1 MFSVAVKDHIMIA
14 QSYGLKTMSAVDWIL
29 AIWAVLA
36 CLAWCLTYFRALY
49 HFLSIPL
56 LKQFTPQEP
65 QYWPKLSVVIPAR
78 NEADMLEQAVTT
90 LLTQDYPNL
99 ELLLIN
105 DRSTDD
111 TGSIIDRMVA
121 LDSRILPIHI
131 NSLPAGWLG
140 QVHAMHIATQKVSGE
155 WMLLTDAVIDF
166 QPGSLRKVVA
176 LCLEQQIDHLA
187 ILHKNYQQ
195 SFWQQVLSAALE
207 MVSLLQIKAA
217 DIGKPGSD
225 RYIGTGAFALV
236 RKSVFDRTEG
246 FNWLRME
253 LCNDLGLGLMMNRAG
268 AKGKLMFGMDEIG
281 LTWYKSLPAMVR
293 GLEKHLFGLI
303 AQFRYSKMI
312 FSALSIWLLIIGWGV
327 AFLRHE
333 IPYLWTLGVVAYLS
347 LVLYALIT
355 SVKLKLELLPI
366 LLMPI
371 GQFMLSIISLRSAIL
386 CWQRQ
391 GIVWADT
398 IYPLEPLRAG
408 QHVKL

>member
-1 MFSVAVKDHIMIA
+1 MFSVAVKDHIMMA
-14 QSYGLKTMSAVDWIL
+14 QSYDLKTMSAVDWIL

-36 CLAWCLTYFRALY
+36 CLAWCFTYFRAIY
-49 HFLSIPL
+49 HFISIPL

-65 QYWPKLSVVIPAR
+65 QYWQKLSVVIPAR
-78 NEADMLEQAVTT
+78 NEPEILEQAVIT

-99 ELLLIN
+99 ELILIN
-105 DRSTDD
+105 DRSTDN
-111 TGSIIDRMVA
+111 TGSIIDRMA
-121 LDSRILPIHI
+121 AQDSRILPIHI

-140 QVHAMHIATQKVSGE
+140 QVHAMHIATEKVSGE
-155 WMLLTDAVIDF
+155 WMLLTDAAIHF

-187 ILHKNYQQ
+187 IFHKHYQQ
-195 SFWQQVLSAALE
+195 SFWQQVLNAALE
-207 MVSLLQIKAA
+207 IVSLLQIKAA
-217 DIGKPGSD
+217 DIGKPASD
-225 RYIGTGAFALV
+225 RYPGTGAFALV

-253 LCNDLGLGLMMNRAG
+253 VSNDLGLGLMMNRAG
-268 AKGKLMFGMDEIG
+268 GKGKLIFAKDEIG
-281 LTWYKSLPAMVR
+281 LAWYESLPAMVR

-303 AQFRYSKMI
+303 AQFSYSKI
-312 FSALSIWLLIIGWGV
+312 ILSALSIWLLIIGWGV
-327 AFLRHE
+327 AFLHHE

-347 LVLYALIT
+347 LVLYALIR
-355 SVKLKLELLPI
+355 SVRLKLELLPV

-371 GQFMLSIISLRSAIL
+371 GQFMLSIIYLRSAIL

-398 IYPLEPLRAG
+398 IYPLESLRAG